1 MTDLLSVNDA
11 NEVDGKDSQKSFTI
25 ICGFH
30 IYSLIVT
37 NVLDCVWTVP
47 ECIAF
52 PLMPILCPILA
63 VICFIAVLLIQ
74 MCFAHDGKLSAFIK
88 AVILAIVAGV
98 PYPATS
104 ILFSMI
110 TTSIQVYKN
119 IGRSRL

>member
-47 ECIAF
+47 
-52 PLMPILCPILA
+52 
-63 VICFIAVLLIQ
+63 
-74 MCFAHDGKLSAFIK
+74 
-88 AVILAIVAGV
+88 
-98 PYPATS
+98 
-104 ILFSMI
+104 
-110 TTSIQVYKN
+110 
-119 IGRSRL
+119 